1 MAEIESSAGADA
13 AAAPDGEPVAAPPVA
28 EDSAGVVRPRLEI
41 EHRDQL
47 LALAE
52 ERRAG
57 LEREIERLDRQLNA
71 AIEAQREGAT
81 ERSELRRLLG
91 NAQMQVHSMMQ
102 IAPPADQH
110 EDGAVPEQPQPEAP
124 EPEANE
130 PEATEPEAT
139 EPARARPPRPA
150 SAGSIVFAQPPA
162 APAPDPQAGEA
173 DGDPGTRVSPT
184 RRRRRGLAGDVSE
197 VVSGLRRLF
206 PG

>member
-1 MAEIESSAGADA
+1 MAEIESSADADA
-13 AAAPDGEPVAAPPVA
+13 AAEPDGEPVAAPSVA
-28 EDSAGVVRPRLEI
+28 EDSAEVMRLRLEI

-47 LALAE
+47 LAVTE

-102 IAPPADQH
+102 IAPPEDQH
-110 EDGAVPEQPQPEAP
+110 EDGAVPERPQ
-124 EPEANE
+124 
-130 PEATEPEAT
+130 PEATEPEAP
-139 EPARARPPRPA
+139 ESARARPHRPA

-162 APAPDPQAGEA
+162 SPAPDPRAGEA

>member
-1 MAEIESSAGADA
+1 MTHDGDMAEIESSADADA
-13 AAAPDGEPVAAPPVA
+13 AAEPDGEPVAAPSVA
-28 EDSAGVVRPRLEI
+28 EDSAEVMRLRLEI

-47 LALAE
+47 LAVTE

-102 IAPPADQH
+102 IAPPEDQH
-110 EDGAVPEQPQPEAP
+110 EDGAVPERPQ
-124 EPEANE
+124 
-130 PEATEPEAT
+130 PEATEPEAP
-139 EPARARPPRPA
+139 EPARARPHRPA

-162 APAPDPQAGEA
+162 APAPDPRGGEA

>member
-1 MAEIESSAGADA
+1 MAEIESSADADA
-13 AAAPDGEPVAAPPVA
+13 AAEPDGEPVAAPSVA
-28 EDSAGVVRPRLEI
+28 EDSAEVVRLRLEI

-47 LALAE
+47 LAVTE

-102 IAPPADQH
+102 IAPPADQD

-124 EPEANE
+124 EPEA
-130 PEATEPEAT
+130 T
-139 EPARARPPRPA
+139 EPARARPHRPA

-162 APAPDPQAGEA
+162 APAPDPRAGEA
-173 DGDPGTRVSPT
+173 GGDPGTRVSPT